1 MEAAVFMSYSSK
13 EYEIAEQI
21 RSRIAAEGITTWM
34 APGSI
39 EGGRSYAEQ
48 IPRAIRNCQVF
59 VLVFSQNAMSSIWV
73 SREVDRAL
81 NEGKRILPFVIEDAP
96 LSDEFNFYLTNVQRY
111 PAYLNF
117 ERELQRMIRDI
128 HLAIGQP
135 AAQVGEAK
143 GAPLAGAG
151 GAQHPTANA
160 APRPAAPAFQTAP
173 APSRAKQ
180 KAILPL
186 ILAPAAV
193 LLGLLILWLV
203 KGGKAKPSTQTAEQ
217 PTEAPAATEVAEQPT
232 TAPVATKVAEQP
244 TAAPAAETPA
254 PEQPTQPPAAS
265 EPTDAPT
272 SESEV
277 TPAPAAPSETQDAQG
292 VWRQLPIQIQGDD
305 VQILSARYMG
315 GPEIEKIEFYTWGGI
330 NGGCEFDI
338 YLIDNRQIATIVAGV
353 YTTTPIS
360 EEDYELYWPFAKK
373 TLKSLTIPSAPQ
385 NPIAMNYGPIR
396 ASDFVERNSD
406 YVIWYGVDSQGQ
418 MVSVIIVEI
427 GIPLQDAS
435 ASAADNWSGNADLPK
450 LNEPIQV
457 MGTLMWQSDAQT
469 AKYLQLKKDYAGYEI
484 ADSLVLVLDSPFN
497 FISQSG
503 QAATIEA
510 MIIPTNDVNEYLW
523 TTLQGQKTVNDYLFS
538 HVSIQGRLSFL
549 SGEQFETEVYGP
561 YKPEGYTGPGVII
574 WNPYEP
580 YMLSAFSEFT
590 EAE

>member
-96 LSDEFNFYLTNVQRY
+96 LSDEYNFYLTNVQRY

-151 GAQHPTANA
+151 GAQHPTENA
-160 APRPAAPAFQTAP
+160 APRPAAPASQTAP
-173 APSRAKQ
+173 APSRAKP

-193 LLGLLILWLV
+193 LMGLLILWLV

-217 PTEAPAATEVAEQPT
+217 PTLAPAATTE
-232 TAPVATKVAEQP
+232 VAEQP
-244 TAAPAAETPA
+244 TAAPTTEAPA
-254 PEQPTQPPAAS
+254 LEQPTQPPAAA
-265 EPTDAPT
+265 EPTAAPT
-272 SESEV
+272 SEPAA

-360 EEDYELYWPFAKK
+360 EEDYEL
-373 TLKSLTIPSAPQ
+373 
-385 NPIAMNYGPIR
+385 
-396 ASDFVERNSD
+396 
-406 YVIWYGVDSQGQ
+406 
-418 MVSVIIVEI
+418 
-427 GIPLQDAS
+427 
-435 ASAADNWSGNADLPK
+435 
-450 LNEPIQV
+450 
-457 MGTLMWQSDAQT
+457 
-469 AKYLQLKKDYAGYEI
+469 
-484 ADSLVLVLDSPFN
+484 
-497 FISQSG
+497 
-503 QAATIEA
+503 
-510 MIIPTNDVNEYLW
+510 
-523 TTLQGQKTVNDYLFS
+523 
-538 HVSIQGRLSFL
+538 
-549 SGEQFETEVYGP
+549 
-561 YKPEGYTGPGVII
+561 
-574 WNPYEP
+574 
-580 YMLSAFSEFT
+580 
-590 EAE
+590 

>member
-1 MEAAVFMSYSSK
+1 
-13 EYEIAEQI
+13 
-21 RSRIAAEGITTWM
+21 
-34 APGSI
+34 
-39 EGGRSYAEQ
+39 
-48 IPRAIRNCQVF
+48 
-59 VLVFSQNAMSSIWV
+59 
-73 SREVDRAL
+73 
-81 NEGKRILPFVIEDAP
+81 
-96 LSDEFNFYLTNVQRY
+96 
-111 PAYLNF
+111 
-117 ERELQRMIRDI
+117 
-128 HLAIGQP
+128 
-135 AAQVGEAK
+135 
-143 GAPLAGAG
+143 
-151 GAQHPTANA
+151 
-160 APRPAAPAFQTAP
+160 
-173 APSRAKQ
+173 
-180 KAILPL
+180 
-186 ILAPAAV
+186 
-193 LLGLLILWLV
+193 
-203 KGGKAKPSTQTAEQ
+203 
-217 PTEAPAATEVAEQPT
+217 
-232 TAPVATKVAEQP
+232 
-244 TAAPAAETPA
+244 
-254 PEQPTQPPAAS
+254 
-265 EPTDAPT
+265 
-272 SESEV
+272 
-277 TPAPAAPSETQDAQG
+277 
-292 VWRQLPIQIQGDD
+292 
-305 VQILSARYMG
+305 MG

-373 TLKSLTIPSAPQ
+373 TLKNLTIPSAPQ

-418 MVSVIIVEI
+418 MVSAIIVEI

-435 ASAADNWSGNADLPK
+435 ASAADSGSGNADLPK
-450 LNEPIQV
+450 LNELIQV
-457 MGTLMWQSDAQT
+457 TGTLMWQSDAQT

-497 FISQSG
+497 FINQSG

-510 MIIPTNDVNEYLW
+510 MIIPKNDVDEYLW
-523 TTLQGQKTVNDYLFS
+523 TTLQGRKMAFDYLFS